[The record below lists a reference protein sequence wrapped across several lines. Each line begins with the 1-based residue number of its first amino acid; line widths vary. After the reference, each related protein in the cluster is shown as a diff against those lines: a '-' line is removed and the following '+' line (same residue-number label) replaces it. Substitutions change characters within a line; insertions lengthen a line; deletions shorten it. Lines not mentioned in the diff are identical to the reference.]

1 MTAKIFKKLAHHLD
15 DLPGGFP
22 PTDSGVEL
30 RILQRLFTEEEA
42 ELAIRLSLIPEE
54 AHVIARRAR
63 ISVQDAGMRL
73 GEMSQKG
80 LIYRI
85 AHHNGQTLY
94 MASQFVIGIWEYH
107 VNDLSPEL
115 IEDMELYAPTLLDQS
130 WKKVPQ
136 LRTIPIGRSITP
148 QLDVLPYE
156 VAEKL
161 VWDKK
166 KAVVAPCIC
175 RKERQMVGEGCDR
188 PLEACLVFGMGADYY
203 QHNGLGRV
211 IERSEVL
218 DILKQADKSGLV
230 LQPGNSRKIVNICCC
245 CGCCCGILRNVKLQP
260 NPASLI
266 ASAFI
271 VAFDP
276 ETCNGCGVCVK
287 RCQMDALELKSDKE
301 LKEDKAALDLTRCIG
316 CGLCVSTCPTKS
328 LTLVR
333 KPESEQPETP
343 ANVIETGLKLGRA
356 RGKLGSMSFA
366 KMRLQ
371 SKIDRLLAVKK

>member
-1 MTAKIFKKLAHHLD
+1 MTEKIYTKLARHLD

-42 ELAIRLSLIPEE
+42 ELAIRLTLIPEE
-54 AHVIARRAR
+54 AHVVARRAR
-63 ISVQDAGMRL
+63 ISVEESRTRL
-73 GEMSQKG
+73 EKMAKKG

-85 AHHNGQTLY
+85 AHYNGQTLF

-107 VNDLSPEL
+107 VNDLNPEL
-115 IEDMELYAPTLLDQS
+115 IADMEIYAPVLLDQS
-130 WKKVPQ
+130 WKKMPQ

-148 QLDVLPYE
+148 QLDVLSYE

-188 PLEACLVFGMGADYY
+188 PMESCLIFGMGADYY
-203 QHNGLGRV
+203 QHNDLGRE

-230 LQPGNSRKIVNICCC
+230 LQPGNSRKIINICCC
-245 CGCCCGILRNVKLQP
+245 CGCCCAILRNIKLQP

-271 VAFDP
+271 AALDS

-287 RCQMDALELKSDKE
+287 RCQMDALELKD
-301 LKEDKAALDLTRCIG
+301 DKAALDITRCIG
-316 CGLCVSTCPTKS
+316 CGLCVSTCPAKS
-328 LTLVR
+328 LILVR
-333 KPESEQPETP
+333 KPESEQPVTP
-343 ANVIETGLKLGRA
+343 ANAIETGLKLGRA
-356 RGKLGSMSFA
+356 RGKLSPINVA
-366 KMRLQ
+366 KMQLQ
-371 SKIDRLLAVKK
+371 SKIDRLLAVRK

>member
-1 MTAKIFKKLAHHLD
+1 MTARIYKKLAHHLD
-15 DLPGGFP
+15 NLPSGFP
-22 PTDSGVEL
+22 STDSGVEL
-30 RILQRLFTEEEA
+30 RILKRLFSEEEA
-42 ELAIRLSLIPEE
+42 ELAIRLTLIPEQ

-63 ISVQDAGMRL
+63 ISVEEARTRL
-73 GEMSQKG
+73 EEMSRKG

-94 MASQFVIGIWEYH
+94 MAAQFVIGIWEYH
-107 VNDLSPEL
+107 VNDLSQEL
-115 IEDMELYAPTLLDQS
+115 IEDMEAYMPALLDQS
-130 WKKVPQ
+130 WKKMPQ
-136 LRTIPIGRSITP
+136 LRTIPIGRSLTP
-148 QLDVLPYE
+148 QLDVLSYE

-175 RKERQMVGEGCDR
+175 RKERQMMGEGCDK
-188 PLEACLVFGMGADYY
+188 PLESCLVFGMGADYY

-218 DILKQADKSGLV
+218 DILKLADKSGLV

-245 CGCCCGILRNVKLQP
+245 CGCCCGILRNIKLQP
-260 NPASLI
+260 NPATLI

-271 VAFDP
+271 ATLTP

-287 RCQMDALELKSDKE
+287 RCQMDALELKD
-301 LKEDKAALDLTRCIG
+301 DKAALDLTRCIG
-316 CGLCVSTCPTKS
+316 CGLCVSTCPTQS
-328 LTLVR
+328 LALVR

-343 ANVIETGLKLGRA
+343 DNVIATGLKLGRA
-356 RGKLGSMSFA
+356 RGKLGAISLA
-366 KMRLQ
+366 KMQLQ
-371 SKIDRLLAVKK
+371 SKVDRLLSASLL

>member
-1 MTAKIFKKLAHHLD
+1 MTEKIYKKLARHLD
-15 DLPGGFP
+15 DLPAGFP

-30 RILQRLFTEEEA
+30 RILQRLFTQEEA
-42 ELAIRLSLIPEE
+42 GLAIRMTLIPEE
-54 AHVIARRAR
+54 AHVVARRAR
-63 ISVQDAGMRL
+63 IPVEEAQTRL
-73 GEMSQKG
+73 ETMAQKG

-115 IEDMELYAPTLLDQS
+115 IADMEIYAPTLLDQS

-148 QLDVLPYE
+148 QLEVLPYE
-156 VAEKL
+156 MAEKL

-175 RKERQMVGEGCDR
+175 RKERQMVGEGCDK

-245 CGCCCGILRNVKLQP
+245 CGCCCAILRNVKLQP
-260 NPASLI
+260 NPAGLI

-271 VAFDP
+271 AAFDP

-287 RCQMDALELKSDKE
+287 RCQMDALELKD
-301 LKEDKAALDLTRCIG
+301 DIAALDLTRCIG

-343 ANVIETGLKLGRA
+343 GTVIETGLKLGRA
-356 RGKLGSMSFA
+356 RGKLGPMSLA
-366 KMRLQ
+366 KMQLQ